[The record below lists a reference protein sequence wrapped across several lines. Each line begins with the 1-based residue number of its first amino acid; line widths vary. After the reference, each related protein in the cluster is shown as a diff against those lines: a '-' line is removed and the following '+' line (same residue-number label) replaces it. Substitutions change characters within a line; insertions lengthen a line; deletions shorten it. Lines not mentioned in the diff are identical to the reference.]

1 MTSNTATQAQTVSR
15 FTRESAPCAL
25 CGSRER
31 AAIGAFQDR
40 LAVDAAPF
48 DLVRCSPC
56 GHVYVDPRPA
66 DMGPFYPSGYWSA
79 PGKPRG
85 IAVLEQAYR
94 EGLIR
99 RELRRVQRLA
109 RAGSKL
115 LDVGCG
121 TGDFLDIARRAGFQ
135 VTGVE
140 FAGPAAEYARDQRG
154 LEVRL
159 GTLGEADLP
168 SGSFDVVTLWHVLE
182 HVPDPV
188 TTLREAHRLLTPG
201 GLLVVQVPNFG
212 SLQAQTFKNRWYG
225 LDVPRHLHHFT
236 PGSLGEALR
245 RGGFALAHPI
255 DHQSFRYNPVI
266 LVSSLFPS
274 LEPHTFAKRA
284 LEGRSQAFAKAF
296 YLGMTWLAAPWAAFE
311 GFLGRG
317 AVITAAGRRQ
327 EN

>member
-1 MTSNTATQAQTVSR
+1 MTLTTAAQSQAVSPLP
-15 FTRESAPCAL
+15 RESAACAL
-25 CGSRER
+25 CGSWER
-31 AAIGAFQDR
+31 TPIGAYHDR
-40 LAVDAAPF
+40 LAVDPAAF
-48 DLVRCSPC
+48 ELVRCSPC
-56 GHVYVDPRPA
+56 GHVQVDPRPA

-79 PGKPRG
+79 PGKPQG

-94 EGLIR
+94 ESLVR
-99 RELRRVQRLA
+99 RELRRVQRLV
-109 RAGSKL
+109 RPGGKL

-154 LEVRL
+154 LDVRL
-159 GTLGEADLP
+159 GTLREANLP
-168 SGSFDVVTLWHVLE
+168 EATYDAVTLWHVLE

-188 TTLREAHRLLTPG
+188 TTLQDVLRMLVPVG
-201 GLLVVQVPNFG
+201 VLVVQVPNFG
-212 SLQAQTFKNRWYG
+212 SLQAQIFKSRWYG

-236 PGSLGEALR
+236 PASLAEAMQR
-245 RGGFALAHPI
+245 AGIALARPI

-284 LEGRSQAFAKAF
+284 LEGRSQAAAKAF
-296 YLGMTWLAAPWAAFE
+296 YLGMTWVAAPWAAFE
-311 GFLGRG
+311 GLLGRG

-327 EN
+327 GD